1 MGYSKVLA
9 LLAAAGLPL
18 TQAAVPTIDGF
29 TLTWSDD
36 FVGTANSLPN
46 TANWLFSTGTS
57 YPGGASNWGTGE
69 IQTYTSSTENLALT
83 GNGTLGITAR
93 KDASGAWTSARV
105 ETQRTDFACAAGG
118 KLRIVGSLSLPPL
131 GENGIGYWPAF
142 WALGGQF
149 RGKYQNWPQVGE
161 LDIMENVNA
170 VNKLYGTL
178 HCGVTPGGPCD
189 ENNGISGNTV
199 PPTPMQGNFL
209 QYTVEVDRT
218 DSSAE
223 AIRWY
228 LGDTLY
234 HQVTAAQV
242 GDATVWADAVHG
254 SYFVL
259 LNLAI
264 GHVVRIAPNDISFD
278 NVEAWKEI
286 YGHTSGGRRTFP
298 KAAIFYDNGDLSFGE
313 SFGAVAGAKQH
324 PWVSTL
330 TESVFAASMG
340 AMSRRIP
347 ILKLAFPFI
356 LPKELPQLLAR
367 YNELTREKTLKRV
380 KMAGEVYRPDF
391 FQQILSKGG
400 DQVHFEELIQQAS
413 SLIIAG
419 SETTATFLTSVTFHL
434 LKNRPYLDELTREVR
449 TAFQTAED
457 INAARCSELKYLNAV
472 IEEGLRI
479 WPPLSFGQLRES
491 PGAVVSGV
499 YLPPGT
505 VCSVDMWSV
514 HHNPKYWKDPDS
526 FRPERWLGDGFGDN
540 KDAFNPFILGPRA
553 CLGINLAYLE
563 MRVIL
568 ALLVF
573 TYDWEM
579 ANPDL
584 DFWKDARTTLFWVKP
599 AVMVR
604 FHPRKV

>member
-1 MGYSKVLA
+1 MGYSKILA

-149 RGKYQNWPQVGE
+149 RGNYQNWPQVGE

-234 HQVTAAQV
+234 HQVTPAQV

-264 GHVVRIAPNDISFD
+264 GGSFPDKVYGSATPIASTASSGTMF
-278 NVEAWKEI
+278 VEH
-286 YGHTSGGRRTFP
+286 G
-298 KAAIFYDNGDLSFGE
+298 
-313 SFGAVAGAKQH
+313 GAVR
-324 PWVSTL
+324 L
-330 TESVFAASMG
+330 TTDYPM
-340 AMSRRIP
+340 
-347 ILKLAFPFI
+347 
-356 LPKELPQLLAR
+356 
-367 YNELTREKTLKRV
+367 KR
-380 KMAGEVYRPDF
+380 MRPR
-391 FQQILSKGG
+391 GH
-400 DQVHFEELIQQAS
+400 V
-413 SLIIAG
+413 
-419 SETTATFLTSVTFHL
+419 
-434 LKNRPYLDELTREVR
+434 
-449 TAFQTAED
+449 
-457 INAARCSELKYLNAV
+457 
-472 IEEGLRI
+472 
-479 WPPLSFGQLRES
+479 
-491 PGAVVSGV
+491 
-499 YLPPGT
+499 
-505 VCSVDMWSV
+505 
-514 HHNPKYWKDPDS
+514 
-526 FRPERWLGDGFGDN
+526 
-540 KDAFNPFILGPRA
+540 
-553 CLGINLAYLE
+553 
-563 MRVIL
+563 
-568 ALLVF
+568 
-573 TYDWEM
+573 
-579 ANPDL
+579 
-584 DFWKDARTTLFWVKP
+584 
-599 AVMVR
+599 
-604 FHPRKV
+604 